1 MDRFSFE
8 GGDSPR
14 NDEPPDYDRRGY
26 EYTPRTCLATLY
38 DDAFPQIILV
48 LSTKPL
54 LCLLEQTDMQTNLHF

>member
-1 MDRFSFE
+1 MDIFPFE

-38 DDAFPQIILV
+38 DDAFLKFNKTS
-48 LSTKPL
+48 LMLTR
-54 LCLLEQTDMQTNLHF
+54 TDRHANRGQSHFQLD